1 MPAAGRDQRLTN
13 MLSPHSDSTRFSR
26 GNWSDM
32 LRRIFL
38 VLLLACTA
46 VASAAQEPVTVFS
59 QTVPLDPQK
68 PANRQVGELEYRG
81 GIALRST
88 DPRFGGFSGIH
99 ISTDGATLLAIS
111 DRGNWLRL
119 SLTYNSAGRL
129 VGAARAEMGPL
140 IGEDGKPLTGASA
153 DAEALAV
160 LADGSMLVAFERQH
174 RILHYPEAS
183 PPFSK
188 PPVPFTA
195 PEGLEEAPPN
205 GGLEALVHVGRN
217 YFVAIAERMTTGGGA
232 VAAWVGRGGIWEPFG
247 YIRKPGLRVTD
258 AALLPAGDLLV
269 LEHRYSAA
277 SGSVARF
284 VRVPR
289 NVIAPRQRI
298 EGKELALLEPPLT
311 TENFEGVSVRRG
323 QGREALI
330 YVISDDNFNPLQ
342 RTILMVFALREEAPP
357 ASPAPPPQ

>member
-1 MPAAGRDQRLTN
+1 
-13 MLSPHSDSTRFSR
+13 
-26 GNWSDM
+26 M
-32 LRRIFL
+32 LRRLFPA
-38 VLLLACTA
+38 LLLACSA
-46 VASAAQEPVTVFS
+46 VASVAQEPITVFS

-68 PANRQVGELEYRG
+68 PANREVGELEYRG

-99 ISTDGATLLAIS
+99 ISTDGGTLLAIS
-111 DRGNWLRL
+111 DRGAWLRL

-129 VGAARAEMGPL
+129 VGASRAEMGPL
-140 IGEDGKPLTGASA
+140 IGEDGEPLKGVNA

-160 LADGSMLVAFERQH
+160 LADGSMLVAFERRH
-174 RILHYPEAS
+174 RILHYPEAQ

-188 PPVPFTA
+188 PPVPFPV
-195 PEGLEEAPPN
+195 PEGLEEAPAN
-205 GGLEALVHVGRN
+205 GGLEALAHVGRN
-217 YFVAIAERMTTGGGA
+217 FFVAIAERMTTGGGA
-232 VAAWVGRGGIWEPFG
+232 VAAWVGRAGIWEPFG
-247 YIRKPGLRVTD
+247 YVRKPGLRVTD

-277 SGSVARF
+277 AGSVVRF

-289 NVIAPRQRI
+289 NAIAPHQRV
-298 EGKELALLEPPLT
+298 EGKELALLEQPLT
-311 TENFEGVSVRRG
+311 TENFEGVAVRRG

-342 RTILMVFALREEAPP
+342 RTILMMFALKDEAPP
-357 ASPAPPPQ
+357 PSPAPPQQ